1 MNDEFKKFS
10 QIVEKSLKKRG
21 NITITLLHLSNMLNL
36 AKRQCEEEKEEKQN
50 EQRI

>member
-36 AKRQCEEEKEEKQN
+36 AKRQCEEEQEEKQN
-50 EQRI
+50 D